1 MKRNFNSLLLNKNKT
16 GFNVNIS
23 LKYSKNFIDLINSMI
38 SLDPEERPCIK
49 DILRNNMIKQ
59 RMESYL
65 KENNF
70 DENEVIN
77 NINDINKKINE
88 YDSINIVNLPE
99 KERLDKVKN
108 NKYFRKKR
116 DFLKKL
122 IIINNSLKTDFK
134 TIEVE

>member
-1 MKRNFNSLLLNKNKT
+1 MKCATWNINECVGITCDLNDQKT
-16 GFNVNIS
+16 T
-23 LKYSKNFIDLINSMI
+23 DTIN
-38 SLDPEERPCIK
+38 
-49 DILRNNMIKQ
+49 
-59 RMESYL
+59 
-65 KENNF
+65 
-70 DENEVIN
+70 IN
-77 NINDINKKINE
+77 NINEIIEKINE